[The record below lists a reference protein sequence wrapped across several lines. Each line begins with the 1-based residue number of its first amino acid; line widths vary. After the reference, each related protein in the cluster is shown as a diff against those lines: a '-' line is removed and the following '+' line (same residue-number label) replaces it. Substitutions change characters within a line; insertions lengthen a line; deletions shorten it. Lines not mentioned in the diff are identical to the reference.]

1 MSLRHALLGL
11 IAEMDGASG
20 YDLMKVF
27 EISLGTVWQAT
38 QSQLYGELGKLTD
51 SGLIEVSA
59 EGPRGRKEYAITG
72 AGRDE
77 LRHWMVETDP
87 KPHRRDEVLLRVF
100 FLDQIAPEEALGYL
114 DRMIDALTGRL
125 DELARLEEIVPWE
138 EEGGL
143 TGNGR
148 LTMEYGKRFMAM
160 RRDWFVWA
168 REQYRER
175 RPATEARASSGA
187 SSGAGGASGA
197 SGASGQGG

>member
-11 IAEMDGASG
+11 IAELDGASG
-20 YDLMKVF
+20 YDLLKVF

-51 SGLIEVSA
+51 TGLIEVSA
-59 EGPRGRKEYAITG
+59 AGPRGRKEYAITD
-72 AGRDE
+72 AGQAE
-77 LRHWMVETDP
+77 LRHWLVETEP
-87 KPHRRDEVLLRVF
+87 KPHRRDEVMLRVF
-100 FLDQIAPEEALGYL
+100 FLDQLDREEALGYL
-114 DRMIDALTGRL
+114 DRMIDALSGRL
-125 DELARLEEIVPWE
+125 DELARLEEVVPWE

-168 REQYRER
+168 RKQYEER
-175 RPATEARASSGA
+175 RPGA
-187 SSGAGGASGA
+187 GAGAGAGG
-197 SGASGQGG
+197 

>member
-72 AGRDE
+72 AGRTE
-77 LRHWMVETDP
+77 LHRWMVETDP
-87 KPHRRDEVLLRVF
+87 KPNRRDEVMLRVF
-100 FLDQIAPEEALGYL
+100 FLDQIAPDEALAYL
-114 DRMIDALTGRL
+114 DRMIEGLSARL
-125 DELARLEEIVPWE
+125 DDLARLEEIVPWE

-168 REQYRER
+168 REQYRDR
-175 RPATEARASSGA
+175 RPGTSSDG
-187 SSGAGGASGA
+187 SGA
-197 SGASGQGG
+197 SGGVGAEGAGGG

>member
-38 QSQLYGELGKLTD
+38 QSQLYGELGKLTEG
-51 SGLIEVSA
+51 GLIEVSA
-59 EGPRGRKEYAITG
+59 EGPRGRKEYSITA
-72 AGRDE
+72 AGRAE
-77 LRHWMVETDP
+77 LRRWMVETAP

-100 FLDQIAPEEALGYL
+100 FLDQVDPEEALGYM
-114 DRMIDALTGRL
+114 DRMIDALSGRL
-125 DELARLEEIVPWE
+125 DDLARLEEIVPWE

-168 REQYRER
+168 RKQYAER
-175 RPATEARASSGA
+175 RPETASEA
-187 SSGAGGASGA
+187 
-197 SGASGQGG
+197 

>member
-11 IAEMDGASG
+11 LAEMDGASG
-20 YDLMKVF
+20 YDLLKVF

-51 SGLIEVSA
+51 GGLIEVSA
-59 EGPRGRKEYAITG
+59 EGPRGRKEYAITD

-77 LRHWMVETDP
+77 LHHWMVDTDP
-87 KPHRRDEVLLRVF
+87 RPNRRDEVMLRVF
-100 FLDQIAPEEALGYL
+100 FLDQIAPEEAVAYM
-114 DRMIDALTGRL
+114 DRMIDALSGRL
-125 DELARLEEIVPWE
+125 DDLARLEEIVPWE

-168 REQYRER
+168 REQYKER
-175 RPATEARASSGA
+175 RPAGA
-187 SSGAGGASGA
+187 PDPAAPSDKAGGSGPA
-197 SGASGQGG
+197 GG

>member
-1 MSLRHALLGL
+1 MSIPTCTVWGMSLRHALLGL

-20 YDLMKVF
+20 YDLLKVF

-51 SGLIEVSA
+51 SGLLRVSS
-59 EGPRGRKEYAITG
+59 EGPRGRKEYEITE
-72 AGRDE
+72 AGRAE

-87 KPHRRDEVLLRVF
+87 KPNRRDEVMMRIF
-100 FLDQIAPEEALGYL
+100 FLDQIDREEALAYL
-114 DRMIDALTGRL
+114 DRSIEALGARL
-125 DELARLEEIVPWE
+125 DDLDRLEEIVPWE

-168 REQYRER
+168 REQYENR
-175 RPATEARASSGA
+175 RPD
-187 SSGAGGASGA
+187 GGG
-197 SGASGQGG
+197 